1 MWLQSFRART
11 GYKAV
16 RQFLVS
22 KTAPFRSRKRLPFGL
37 ENGSLSVSK
46 TNLHV
51 TTCAN
56 LNKMSLSSTY
66 RKHTHREHI
75 LSLPDTYIGSIENSV
90 EEHYIVEDD
99 TFIAKTLNFNPG
111 FYKLI
116 DELLVNAHDHV
127 VRLRQNKSETPV
139 KTINISS
146 DGKTFTIRNDG
157 ESIDVEKHPEYGV
170 YIPQLIFGELLT
182 STNYDK
188 DEKKLVGGKNGYGVK
203 LVNIFSQKFEL
214 TIVDAK
220 RGLKYNQAFENNMS
234 KIGTPTV
241 KPCKTKPFVEI
252 IWTPDFQKFGWTNSI
267 PETLLQVVKRRVYD
281 LAMTVGKDVKIT
293 WNDEHIKFKDL
304 SSYASWYLPKDASII
319 TDNPQLHWNIVLSDS
334 PTDKAFNVSF
344 VNGIWTR
351 SGKHVDE
358 ITNQVVNYF
367 VSHIETKKKIK
378 VKPAL
383 VRDSLAVFIHCFV
396 ENPAFSSQTKEV
408 LTSKTTCKLSDDF
421 LKKVVAKLNI
431 VEKVLE
437 AQNIK
442 DAKDLKKT
450 DGKKTTKIT
459 GIPKLDDA
467 VLAGSNRSHECTLI
481 LTEGDSAKAMALSG
495 LSQEQRK
502 LYGVFPLRGKLLNVK
517 DMTSKKIEATE
528 EIANMKKI
536 IGLESGKKYKDV
548 KSLRYGSILIMT
560 DQDYDGSHIRGLLI
574 NMFHELWHQLIEIPG
589 FITYMATPIVK
600 ATKASKTLSFYS
612 QYEYEEWKKTNANW
626 RVKYYKGLGTSTRD
640 EAKEYFKSMNVVK
653 YTYSDDSDKSIELA
667 FNKSMADNRKEWL
680 KTYSRSDIVGSE
692 KELLYENFVNK
703 DLIHFSNYNLERSI
717 PNVMDGL
724 KTSQRKILYSAL
736 KRNLKSEIRV
746 AQFAGYV
753 SEHSGYHHGEA
764 SLNDAIIGMA
774 QDYVGSNNLA
784 WLVPQG
790 QFGTRLQGGNDAA
803 SPRYIH
809 TYLQPYISSLVPADD
824 LECLK
829 YRDDDGLPV
838 EPEWYAPILPML
850 LVNGARGIGTG
861 YSTYIP
867 QCNPANLLLG
877 LQRWLKKEVALTDIN
892 LEPWYRGFT
901 GTIEK
906 SGADY
911 TVKGNWTIEKDMMTI
926 TELPVETWTSDYKEW
941 LDKQLTEGLIK
952 DYSDTSTDMTVSIKV
967 KLTGNAEHTKVLEKS
982 LTSKIKLTNMHAFDS
997 ECVINKYE
1005 SLHEIL
1011 DEFSIIRLDL
1021 YKKRR
1026 EHCLAQMRARLP
1038 FHENVV
1044 RFIEQQ
1050 SQDTPLP
1057 DLRRKTREECDT
1069 LLEKQKFV
1077 KISDTYDY
1085 LMDLPIKSITVTNAR
1100 KHQADLESLRA
1111 KIAHLEKK
1119 TPESLWLDDLETFSS
1134 IYSKKK

>member
-1 MWLQSFRART
+1 
-11 GYKAV
+11 
-16 RQFLVS
+16 
-22 KTAPFRSRKRLPFGL
+22 
-37 ENGSLSVSK
+37 
-46 TNLHV
+46 
-51 TTCAN
+51 
-56 LNKMSLSSTY
+56 MSLSQTY

-75 LSLPDTYIGSIENSV
+75 LSLPDTYIGSIENAI
-90 EEHYIVEDD
+90 EEHYVVEES
-99 TFIAKTLNFNPG
+99 TFAAKTLNFNPG

-127 VRLRQNKSETPV
+127 VRLRQKKSDNPV
-139 KTINISS
+139 KNINISS

-188 DEKKLVGGKNGYGVK
+188 EEKKLVGGKNGYGVK
-203 LVNIFSQKFEL
+203 LVNIFAKKFEL
-214 TIVDAK
+214 TIVDGK
-220 RGLKYNQAFENNMS
+220 RSLKYNQTFEDNMS
-234 KIGTPTV
+234 KIGTPSV
-241 KPCKTKPFVEI
+241 KSCKTKSGVEI
-252 IWTPDFQKFGWTNSI
+252 VWTPDYSRFGWSDEI
-267 PETLLQVVKRRVYD
+267 PETILQVVQRRVYD

-293 WNDEHIKFKDL
+293 WNDNHIKFKDL
-304 SSYASWYLPKDASII
+304 TTYASWYIPKDSTII
-319 TDNPQLHWNIVLSDS
+319 TDNPQLHWHVALADS

-358 ITNQVVNYF
+358 ITNQVVTFLVN
-367 VSHIETKKKIK
+367 HIETKKKTK

-383 VRDSLAVFIHCFV
+383 VRDSLAVFIHCFI

-408 LTSKTTCKLSDDF
+408 MTTKTTCKLSDDF
-421 LKKVVAKLNI
+421 LKKSLKLGI
-431 VEKVLE
+431 VDKVLE

-450 DGKKTTKIT
+450 DGKKQSKLT

-467 VLAGSNRSHECTLI
+467 VLAGTSKSHECTLI

-495 LSQEQRK
+495 LSQEQRNR
-502 LYGVFPLRGKLLNVK
+502 YGVFPLRGKLLNVK
-517 DMTSKKIEATE
+517 DMTSKKVEATE

-536 IGLESGKKYKDV
+536 LGLESGKKYTDV
-548 KSLRYGSILIMT
+548 KSLRYGSVLIMT

-600 ATKASKTLSFYS
+600 ATKGTKTVAFYS
-612 QYEYEEWKKTNANW
+612 QYEYDEWKKSNPSW
-626 RVKYYKGLGTSTRD
+626 KVKYYKGLGTSTRD
-640 EAKEYFKSMNVVK
+640 EAKDYFKSMNVVK
-653 YTYSDDSDKSIELA
+653 YTYSDDSDASIELA
-667 FNKSMADNRKEWL
+667 FNKSMSDKRKEWL
-680 KTYSRSDIVGSE
+680 QSYSRSTIVGSD
-692 KELLYENFVNK
+692 KELLYEDFVNK

-764 SLNDAIIGMA
+764 SLNDAIVGMA
-774 QDYVGSNNLA
+774 QDFVGSNNLA

-809 TYLQPYISSLVPADD
+809 TYLQPYISSLVPEDD

-867 QCNPANLLLG
+867 QCNPEHLRIG
-877 LQRWLKKEVALTDIN
+877 LQRWLKKEVRLSDIV

-901 GTIEK
+901 GSIEK
-906 SGADY
+906 SGSDF
-911 TVKGNWTIEKDMMTI
+911 TVKGTWTVDKDTMTI

-941 LDKQLTEGLIK
+941 LDKQLTEGIIK
-952 DYSDTSTDMTVSIKV
+952 DYSDTSTDTHVSIKI
-967 KLTGNAEHTKVLEKS
+967 KLTGTPEHLKMIEKS
-982 LTSKIKLTNMHAFDS
+982 LTGKIKLTNMHAFDS
-997 ECVINKYE
+997 ECTIHKYE
-1005 SLHEIL
+1005 TLHEIL
-1011 DEFSIIRLDL
+1011 DEFSVIRLDL

-1026 EHCLAQMRARLP
+1026 SHCLTQMKAKLP

-1044 RFIEQQ
+1044 RFIKQQ
-1050 SQDTPLP
+1050 CADPPLP
-1057 DLRRKTREECDT
+1057 DLRRKTPEECDT
-1069 LLEKQKFV
+1069 LLEKQKFT
-1077 KISDTYDY
+1077 KIFDTYDY
-1085 LMDLPIKSITVTNAR
+1085 LMNLPIKSLTTTNAQR
-1100 KHQADLESLRA
+1100 HQNDLDLLQK
-1111 KIAHLEKK
+1111 KIADLEKK
-1119 TPESLWLDDLETFSS
+1119 TPEELWLDDLETFSS
-1134 IYSKKK
+1134 KKK

>member
-1 MWLQSFRART
+1 
-11 GYKAV
+11 
-16 RQFLVS
+16 
-22 KTAPFRSRKRLPFGL
+22 
-37 ENGSLSVSK
+37 
-46 TNLHV
+46 
-51 TTCAN
+51 
-56 LNKMSLSSTY
+56 MSLSETY

-75 LSLPDTYIGSIENSV
+75 LSLPDTYIGSIENAI
-90 EEHYIVEDD
+90 EEHYVVDEE
-99 TFIAKTLNFNPG
+99 TFVPKSINFNPG

-127 VRLRQNKSETPV
+127 VRLRQKKSDNPV
-139 KTINISS
+139 KNISISS

-188 DEKKLVGGKNGYGVK
+188 TEKKLVGGKNGYGVK
-203 LVNIFSQKFEL
+203 LVNIFANKFEL
-214 TIVDAK
+214 NIVDAK
-220 RGLKYNQAFENNMS
+220 RQLKYSQVFENNMS
-234 KIGTPTV
+234 KINPPTV
-241 KPCKTKPFVEI
+241 KPCKMKSYVEI
-252 IWTPDFQKFGWTNSI
+252 VWTPDFARFGWSEFI
-267 PETLLQVVKRRVYD
+267 PPPVVEVIQRRVYD

-293 WNDEHIKFKDL
+293 WCDTAIRFRDL
-304 SSYASWYLPKDASII
+304 TAYASRYLPKDAPII
-319 TDNPQLHWNIVLSDS
+319 TDIPQTNWHVALSDS
-334 PTDKAFNVSF
+334 PTDKTFNVSF

-358 ITNQVVNYF
+358 ITNQVVSHF
-367 VSHIETKKKIK
+367 VSYIESKKKIK
-378 VKPAL
+378 VKPSL
-383 VRDSLAVFIHCFV
+383 IRDSLAVFIHCFV
-396 ENPAFSSQTKEV
+396 ENPSFSSQTKEV
-408 LTSKTTCKLSDDF
+408 MTSKVTCKLSEDF
-421 LKKVVAKLNI
+421 LKKAVAKLGI
-431 VEKVLE
+431 MEKVLE
-437 AQNIK
+437 AQNAK
-442 DAKDLKKT
+442 DNKDLKKT
-450 DGKKTTKIT
+450 DGKKTSKIT

-467 VLAGSNRSHECTLI
+467 VFAGTSRSHECTLI

-517 DMTSKKIEATE
+517 DMTAKKIEATE

-536 IGLESGKKYKDV
+536 LGLEAGKKYKDV

-600 ATKASKTLSFYS
+600 ATKGNKTLPFYS
-612 QYEYEEWKKTNANW
+612 QYEYDEWKKTNANW
-626 RVKYYKGLGTSTRD
+626 RIKYYKGLGTSTRD

-653 YTYSDDSDKSIELA
+653 YLYTDDSDKSIELA
-667 FNKSMADNRKEWL
+667 FNKSMADDRKDWL
-680 KTYSRSDIVGSE
+680 KTYSRSDIVGSGP
-692 KELLYENFVNK
+692 ELLYEDFVNK

-724 KTSQRKILYSAL
+724 KTSQRKILFSAL

-774 QDYVGSNNLA
+774 QDYVGSNNIA

-790 QFGTRLQGGNDAA
+790 QFGTRLQGGKDAA

-809 TYLQPYISSLVPADD
+809 TYLQPHISSLIPSDD
-824 LECLK
+824 LGCLK

-867 QCNPANLLLG
+867 QCNPAHLVLG
-877 LQRWLKKEVALTDIN
+877 LQRWLKKEVKLEEIN

-906 SGADY
+906 SDGDY
-911 TVKGNWTIEKDMMTI
+911 TVKGVWKIEKDNMTI
-926 TELPVETWTSDYKEW
+926 SELPVETWTSDYKEW
-941 LDKQLTEGLIK
+941 LDKQLTEGIIK
-952 DYSDTSTDMTVSIKV
+952 DYSDTSTDMQVCIKI
-967 KLTGNAEHTKVLEKS
+967 KLSGNADHQKILEKS
-982 LTSKIKLTNMHAFDS
+982 LTTKIKLSNMHAFDS
-997 ECVINKYE
+997 ECVITKYD
-1005 SLHEIL
+1005 SLHAIL
-1011 DEFSIIRLDL
+1011 DEFAVIRLDL
-1021 YKKRR
+1021 YKKRKAA
-1026 EHCLAQMRARLP
+1026 CLAEMKDKLP
-1038 FHENVV
+1038 YHENVV
-1044 RFIEQQ
+1044 RFIKQQ
-1050 SQDTPLP
+1050 CLDTPLP
-1057 DLRRKTREECDT
+1057 DLRRKTIEDCNA
-1069 LLEKQKFV
+1069 LLEAEKFAQ
-1077 KISDTYDY
+1077 IDGFDY
-1085 LMDLPIKSITVTNAR
+1085 LLNLPIKSLTLTNAQ
-1100 KHQADLESLRA
+1100 KHQNDLDTLRE
-1111 KIAHLEKK
+1111 KIADLEKK
-1119 TPESLWLDDLETFSS
+1119 TAEELWLNDLDSFSGM
-1134 IYSKKK
+1134 YSKKNK

>member
-1 MWLQSFRART
+1 
-11 GYKAV
+11 
-16 RQFLVS
+16 
-22 KTAPFRSRKRLPFGL
+22 
-37 ENGSLSVSK
+37 
-46 TNLHV
+46 
-51 TTCAN
+51 
-56 LNKMSLSSTY
+56 MSLAQTY

-75 LSLPDTYIGSIENSV
+75 LSLPDTYIGSIENST
-90 EEHYIVEDD
+90 EEHYIVQDD
-99 TFIAKTLNFNPG
+99 SFAAKTLNFNPG

-127 VRLRQNKSETPV
+127 VRLRQNKSENPV
-139 KTINISS
+139 KNINISS

-157 ESIDVEKHPEYGV
+157 ESIDVEKHPEYDV

-188 DEKKLVGGKNGYGVK
+188 EEKKLVGGKNGYGVK

-220 RGLKYNQAFENNMS
+220 RSLKYNQTFENNMS
-234 KIGTPTV
+234 KVGTPTV
-241 KPCKTKPFVEI
+241 KACKTKPFVEI
-252 IWTPDFQKFGWTNSI
+252 IWTPDFTKFGWTDSI
-267 PETLLQVVKRRVYD
+267 PEPLLQVVQRRVYD

-293 WNDEHIKFKDL
+293 WNDNHIKFKDL
-304 SSYASWYLPKDASII
+304 ATYASWYLPKDSTII
-319 TDNPQLHWNIVLSDS
+319 VDNPQLYWNIALSDS

-358 ITNQVVNYF
+358 ITNQVVNF
-367 VSHIETKKKIK
+367 IVTHIDTKKKIK

-408 LTSKTTCKLSDDF
+408 LTSKTSCKLSEDF
-421 LKKVVAKLNI
+421 LKKAVAKLGI
-431 VEKVLE
+431 VDKVLE

-450 DGKKTTKIT
+450 DGKKTSKISV
-459 GIPKLDDA
+459 PKLDDA
-467 VLAGSNRSHECTLI
+467 TFAGTARSHECTLI

-600 ATKASKTLSFYS
+600 ASKGTKTLSFYS
-612 QYEYEEWKKTNANW
+612 QYDYEEWRKENPTWK
-626 RVKYYKGLGTSTRD
+626 VKYYKGLGTSTRD

-667 FNKSMADNRKEWL
+667 FNKSMSDNRKEWL
-680 KTYSRSDIVGSE
+680 KTYSRSDILPAGDVT
-692 KELLYENFVNK
+692 YENFVNK

-724 KTSQRKILYSAL
+724 KTSQRKILFSAL

-824 LECLK
+824 LDCLK

-838 EPEWYAPILPML
+838 EPEWYAPVLPML

-867 QCNPANLLLG
+867 QCNPNHLLVG
-877 LQRWLKKEVALTDIN
+877 LQRWLKKEVKLEDIN

-901 GTIEK
+901 GKIEK
-906 SGADY
+906 SGSDF
-911 TVKGNWTIEKDMMTI
+911 TVKGNWTVDKDTMTI

-941 LDKQLTEGLIK
+941 LDKQVTEGTIK
-952 DYSDTSTDMTVSIKV
+952 DYTDTSTDMVVCIKI
-967 KLTGNAEHTKVLEKS
+967 KLTGTPEHLKIIEKS
-982 LTSKIKLTNMHAFDS
+982 LTGKIKLSNMHAFDS

-1005 SLHEIL
+1005 TLHEIL
-1011 DEFSIIRLDL
+1011 DEFSVIRLNL

-1026 EHCLAQMRARLP
+1026 AHCLEQMRARLP

-1050 SQDTPLP
+1050 SADVPLP

-1069 LLEKQKFV
+1069 LLEKQKFA
-1077 KISDTYDY
+1077 KISDSFDY

-1100 KHQADLESLRA
+1100 KHQADLEALRG
-1111 KIAHLEKK
+1111 KIAELEKK
-1119 TPESLWLDDLETFSS
+1119 TPEQLWLDDLETFSGL
-1134 IYSKKK
+1134 YSKKK